1 MTSVISRR
9 AFALS
14 AAVTAFAGDAFAQA
28 RIAGVPRTYRYAQA
42 PGVAADLQS
51 LDLYAAP
58 GQGRPLV
65 VFIHGGGWRIGDKG
79 MGAHGREKAAFFNA
93 LGYAYASLNYRLSP
107 NVQHPVHVDDV
118 AAAFAWLHDHGAE
131 LGFDANRIYVMGHS
145 AGAHLAAL
153 VATDARRLAK
163 YGKPLSILKGVIL
176 LDGAGYDVT
185 LQAPAVIARG
195 GFLGEMYSG
204 AFGTDPAV
212 WRDASPTLHVAR
224 GQGASQG
231 IPPFLIVHAS
241 RPDSTRQS
249 LQLAQALRSAGVDA
263 RIFEARGYTHAQV
276 NRRIGEPGEAITGEI
291 EAALRRWGA

>member
-1 MTSVISRR
+1 MISRR

-14 AAVTAFAGDAFAQA
+14 AAAALFAGDAFAQVPGTGA
-28 RIAGVPRTYRYAQA
+28 PRTYRYAQT
-42 PGVAADLQS
+42 PGASPDLQS
-51 LDLYAAP
+51 LDFYAAP
-58 GQGRPLV
+58 GRGRPLV
-65 VFIHGGGWRIGDKG
+65 VFIHGGGWRIGDKA
-79 MGAHGREKAAFFNA
+79 MGAHGRDKAAFFNQ
-93 LGYAYASLNYRLSP
+93 LGHAYASLNYRLSP
-107 NVQHPVHVDDV
+107 DVQHPAHVDDV
-118 AAAFAWLHDHGAE
+118 AAALAWLHGHAAE
-131 LGFDANRIYVMGHS
+131 LGFDARRIYVMGHS

-153 VATDARRLAK
+153 VSTDARRLAK
-163 YGKPLSILKGVIL
+163 YGKPLSILKGAIL

-204 AFGTDPAV
+204 AFGADPAV

-224 GQGASQG
+224 GQG

-249 LQLAQALRSAGVDA
+249 LQLAQALRAAGVDA
-263 RIFEARGYTHAQV
+263 RLFEARGYTHAQV

-291 EAALRRWGA
+291 EAALRRWGG

>member
-1 MTSVISRR
+1 MISRR

-14 AAVTAFAGDAFAQA
+14 AAVVLLSNGAFAQA
-28 RIAGVPRTYRYAQA
+28 RAADVPRTYRYAQSPDVA
-42 PGVAADLQS
+42 PDLQS
-51 LDLYAAP
+51 LDFYAAP
-58 GQGRPLV
+58 DRGRPLV
-65 VFIHGGGWRIGDKG
+65 VFIHGGGWRIGDKA
-79 MGAHGREKAAFFNA
+79 MGAHGREKAAFFNQ

-107 NVQHPVHVDDV
+107 NVQHPAHVDDV
-118 AAAFAWLHDHGAE
+118 AAALAWLYDHAAE
-131 LGFDANRIYVMGHS
+131 LGFDARRIYVMGHS

-176 LDGAGYDVT
+176 LDGAGYDLT
-185 LQAPAVIARG
+185 TQAPAVIARG

-204 AFGTDPAV
+204 AFGTDRAL

-224 GQGASQG
+224 GQGIA
-231 IPPFLIVHAS
+231 PFLIVHAS

-249 LQLAQALRSAGVDA
+249 QQLAQALRAAGVEA
-263 RIFEARGYTHAQV
+263 RLFEARGYTHAQV

-291 EAALRRWGA
+291 EAALRRWGG